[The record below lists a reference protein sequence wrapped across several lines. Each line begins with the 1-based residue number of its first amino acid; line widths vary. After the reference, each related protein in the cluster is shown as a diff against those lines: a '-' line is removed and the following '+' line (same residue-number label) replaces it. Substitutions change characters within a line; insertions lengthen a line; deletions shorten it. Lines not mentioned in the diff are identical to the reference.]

1 MYPKKVIYLTLA
13 LILLAAT
20 GSALRIHTLETG
32 QDEYQPE
39 QEVDITGFVINDEG
53 EPIADHQVELAIAY
67 SPIYNPERAESETI
81 RHRVFLPL
89 EMNADENRYVNH
101 SWTVPENAPP
111 GSYKIYFRILNAN
124 EDLQVF
130 NTERFNVTDTGQEV
144 RAAAI
149 DDLFFHQGDSIGY
162 DLEGLRVSSNESAN
176 ATMNVSNL
184 GTVDLTLNMT
194 MDMQY
199 TFDSTRSAFEQ
210 YEQVT
215 VPAGETRTVVFEFM
229 PPEDPTTYTPVFQAY
244 DSEGTFLGE
253 KKGRLVVRGESG
265 RILRA
270 GIDNNAYRSG
280 DMINITADL
289 IGPADYSGTIP
300 GATFNYTIEDEN
312 GILAQGRETVDIGG
326 QITELRFQEEA
337 PRSFANPNV
346 TMVLSKDGNVYDRY
360 TASYSGGEVP
370 SGGFPVRTVL
380 GVVIVLIAAGLLVWR
395 WKQ

>member
-13 LILLAAT
+13 LVLLAAT

-32 QDEYQPE
+32 QNEYQPE
-39 QEVDITGFVINDEG
+39 QKVDISGFVINDDG
-53 EPIADHQVELAIAY
+53 EPIADHQVELAVAY
-67 SPIYNPERAESETI
+67 SPIYNPEQATRETI

-89 EMNADENRYVNH
+89 EMNTDENRYVNY

-124 EDLQVF
+124 EDLRVF

-144 RAAAI
+144 RAATI
-149 DDLFFHQGDSIGY
+149 DELYFHQGDGIGVS
-162 DLEGLRVSSNESAN
+162 LEGFRVSSNKSAD

-184 GTVDLTLNMT
+184 GNVDLTLNMT

-199 TFDSTRSAFEQ
+199 TFDRTRSAFKQ
-210 YEQVT
+210 YEQLT
-215 VPAGETRTVVFEFM
+215 VPAGETETVVFEFM
-229 PPEDPTTYTPVFQAY
+229 PPDQPTTYTPVFQAY
-244 DSEGTFLGE
+244 DSEGTLLGE
-253 KKGRLVVRGESG
+253 KKGRLVVRGNSG

-270 GIDNNAYRSG
+270 GIDNNTYRRG
-280 DMINITADL
+280 ETINIRADL
-289 IGPADYSGTIP
+289 VGPADYSGTIP
-300 GATFNYTIEDEN
+300 GTTFNYTIEDKN
-312 GILAQGRETVDIGG
+312 GILVQGRKTVDIGG

-337 PRSFANPNV
+337 SRSFANPNV

-370 SGGFPVRTVL
+370 DSGFPVRTVL
-380 GVVIVLIAAGLLVWR
+380 GVVIILIAAGLLVWR